1 MPREAHGHPG
11 RLACASLDRVLDLVR
26 TYRLSHALHQSGW
39 TWAAKAV
46 QRVAFV
52 VFHAVIPPELEAG
65 PGLRVGHRGL
75 GVVVHP
81 NTILGEDVY
90 LHHGVTLATDIA
102 RTDPRRMVLGDRVT
116 ICAHA
121 VVVGPVQIG
130 SDVIV
135 GAGAVVTRDVPAG
148 VVVAGVPARVISTH
162 PGAPPGAI
170 A

>member
-1 MPREAHGHPG
+1 M
-11 RLACASLDRVLDLVR
+11 LDLVR
-26 TYRLSHALHQSGW
+26 TYRLSRALHERGW
-39 TWAAKAV
+39 IRAARAV
-46 QRVAFV
+46 QRVAFLI
-52 VFHAVIPPELEAG
+52 FHAVIPPELEAG

-90 LHHGVTLATDIA
+90 LHHGVTLATDLA
-102 RTDPRRMVLGDRVT
+102 RADPRRMVLGDRVT
-116 ICAHA
+116 VCAHA
-121 VVVGPVQIG
+121 VVVGPVRIG

-162 PGAPPGAI
+162 PQARPETVSRPPGVNSG
-170 A
+170 